1 MYLKKTIAAA
11 FAAVSKEF
19 IERIVSEAQD
29 TAFDPDTF
37 LTEESLS
44 QLLKN
49 VEKEVI
55 AKLPNKKKGRKKR
68 DGERGATNRWI
79 QFCKEWRPKI
89 KEQNPGANFTD
100 VGRLLSAQW
109 EKLSAA
115 DKEIYGQRAIQENK
129 KRGCYKPPVAA
140 QEQKDGEE
148 SKGNNP
154 EEAITR
160 TTSRPKR
167 VRKKRVKKPKV
178 AKTSPPA
185 AKTRDSDSDS
195 TVLENL
201 DQILENE

>member
-1 MYLKKTIAAA
+1 MYLKKTITAA

-89 KEQNPGANFTD
+89 KDKNPGANFTD

-140 QEQKDGEE
+140 QEQKEGGER
-148 SKGNNP
+148 KGDDT
-154 EEAITR
+154 EEATTKTSSR
-160 TTSRPKR
+160 TKR
-167 VRKKRVKKPKV
+167 VRKKRVRKPK
-178 AKTSPPA
+178 AKASPPA
-185 AKTRDSDSDS
+185 TKIHNSDSDS
-195 TVLENL
+195 SVLENL
-201 DQILENE
+201 DLILENE